1 MAYFPSNS
9 DTRLMRSLIQRIATG
24 PEMSKDIS
32 RQEARE
38 GMRLI
43 LEKKIDS
50 VQAAVFLIALR
61 MKRETDDE
69 NLGILDAI
77 QDATKTVVAP
87 VDNVIDIA
95 DPYDG
100 FTRHLPASPFL
111 PAVLAACGMPA
122 LCHGLESVGP
132 KHGLTSRQVLR
143 AAGINVDCC
152 PEEAAERIGDPRIGW
167 CYLDQKAFCP
177 LLHDLVNLRTL
188 IVKRPS
194 ISTIE
199 TMVAPVRGQRATHLV
214 TGYVHRAYPRI
225 YALLAKQAGFNS
237 ALIVRGS
244 EGGVI
249 PSLRQPSN
257 CFGYTENAE
266 SIEFSLDPN
275 EIGIAHSFKAV
286 PIPVELVRIDGDEK
300 THPDTAAIAHA
311 AAEKGLKALEGQSGA
326 IRDSLVYAGATIM
339 WRIGHWRSLQTAADD
354 LRVVLNNGKA
364 LEHLVC
370 RSH

>member
-1 MAYFPSNS
+1 MTGCSSNS
-9 DTRLMRSLIQRIATG
+9 YTRLMRSIIQRIATG

-32 RQEARE
+32 RQESRE

-43 LEKKIDS
+43 LEKKVDS

-69 NLGILDAI
+69 NLGILEAI
-77 QDATKTVVAP
+77 QDATKTVIAP
-87 VDNVIDIA
+87 VDYVIDIA

-132 KHGLTSRQVLR
+132 KHGVTSRQVLR
-143 AAGINVDCC
+143 AARVNVDCC
-152 PEEAAERIGDPRIGW
+152 PEEAGEHIGDPRIGW

-177 LLHDLVNLRTL
+177 MLHDLVNLRTL

-199 TMVAPVRGQRATHLV
+199 TMTAPVRGQHATHLV

-225 YALLAKQAGFNS
+225 YALLAQQAGFNS
-237 ALIVRGS
+237 ALIVRGV

-257 CFGYTENAE
+257 CFGYTKNGEVTGLN
-266 SIEFSLDPN
+266 LDPN
-275 EIGIAHSFKAV
+275 EIGIAHSVKAV
-286 PIPVELVRIDGDEK
+286 PIPDELLRIDGDEK
-300 THPDTAAIAHA
+300 TNPDIATLAQTAA
-311 AAEKGLKALEGQSGA
+311 KTGLKALEGQSGMA
-326 IRDSLVYAGATIM
+326 RDSLVYAGAAAL
-339 WRIGHWRSLQTAADD
+339 WRLGGWHSFPAAADAV
-354 LRVVLNNGKA
+354 RGVLNSGKA
-364 LEHLVC
+364 LEHLV
-370 RSH
+370 SNTN